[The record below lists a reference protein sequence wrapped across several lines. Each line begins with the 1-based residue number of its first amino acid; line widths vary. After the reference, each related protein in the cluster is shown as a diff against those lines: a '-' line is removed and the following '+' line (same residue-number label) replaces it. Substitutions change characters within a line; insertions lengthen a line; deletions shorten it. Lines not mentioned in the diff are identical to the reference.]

1 MSLIARC
8 PACATLFRVVP
19 DQLKISDGWVRCGQ
33 CSEVFDATLTL
44 QEASTPVV
52 VPPQAPPE
60 NTSGAPSTAPS
71 ASPLAEN
78 PESDESAVGLAARES
93 ALGVPETNRQPQ
105 TGSDGPSLPEASGA
119 VSTEAEPALSHAVQ
133 AQADPDPR
141 SSLAD
146 EPAQAT
152 NEPAEP
158 VLEPGP
164 LAGDAVGEAVGEGV
178 GTGSE
183 TKATDSTPPPDASAE
198 TPAETPLDAPADTP
212 ATDVQDLAF
221 VRQARR
227 RAFWGRRGVR
237 VTMGVTASVL
247 ALLLTGQ
254 VVFHHR
260 DRLASQVPALQ
271 PALAAMCAS
280 FQCRLGPPR
289 RIESIAIESSA
300 FTRVRADAFRL
311 SLTLSNQADMSVAT
325 PALELTLTDLQDQPV
340 LRRVLQPSDLGADAP
355 QAIAPRTEWTS
366 TLTLAVAPAAN
377 PARIVGYRVLAFYP

>member
-33 CSEVFDATLTL
+33 CSEVFDATASL
-44 QEASTPVV
+44 QAAPP
-52 VPPQAPPE
+52 VPP
-60 NTSGAPSTAPS
+60 PS
-71 ASPLAEN
+71 E
-78 PESDESAVGLAARES
+78 RE
-93 ALGVPETNRQPQ
+93 P
-105 TGSDGPSLPEASGA
+105 
-119 VSTEAEPALSHAVQ
+119 EPALESEQGHGSTISQPTGEVDVAMHASVQQASALEAQVEPEPEPESQARVQDETMQAAHVQ
-133 AQADPDPR
+133 ALQEESGFTDPR
-141 SSLAD
+141 D
-146 EPAQAT
+146 
-152 NEPAEP
+152 P

-164 LAGDAVGEAVGEGV
+164 L
-178 GTGSE
+178 
-183 TKATDSTPPPDASAE
+183 
-198 TPAETPLDAPADTP
+198 PLDASDPLLYAAPGESRPDPVLGSTP
-212 ATDVQDLAF
+212 VLPPVAEPPLEDVSF

-227 RAFWGRRGVR
+227 RAFWGSRGMR
-237 VTMGVTASVL
+237 ITLGVSCTVL
-247 ALLLTGQ
+247 GLLLAGQ

-260 DRLASQVPALQ
+260 DRLALQVPALQ

>member
-33 CSEVFDATLTL
+33 CSEVFDANLTL
-44 QEASTPVV
+44 QEAPAPTAADSAPAEAQ
-52 VPPQAPPE
+52 PQP
-60 NTSGAPSTAPS
+60 
-71 ASPLAEN
+71 
-78 PESDESAVGLAARES
+78 D
-93 ALGVPETNRQPQ
+93 RQP
-105 TGSDGPSLPEASGA
+105 LPERPAETPLDTASD
-119 VSTEAEPALSHAVQ
+119 VTPDVEPALAQ
-133 AQADPDPR
+133 AQADPVEPDPEPEPAPETDPEPEPR
-141 SSLAD
+141 SAD
-146 EPAQAT
+146 EPAQAVA
-152 NEPAEP
+152 EPAEP

-164 LAGDAVGEAVGEGV
+164 LPGDSVE
-178 GTGSE
+178 
-183 TKATDSTPPPDASAE
+183 ASAE
-198 TPAETPLDAPADTP
+198 PEAAAQTPPADEPVTADGP
-212 ATDVQDLAF
+212 APELQDLAF

-237 VTMGVTASVL
+237 VTMGVTAGVL

-271 PALAAMCAS
+271 PALAAICAS

-311 SLTLSNQADMSVAT
+311 SLTLSNQADIALAM
-325 PALELTLTDLQDQPV
+325 PAMELTLTDLQDQPV
-340 LRRVLQPSDLGADAP
+340 LRRVLQPAELGP
-355 QAIAPRTEWTS
+355 ETPSAIAARAEWST
-366 TLTLAVAPAAN
+366 TLTLAIAPGAN